1 MIQAQTRGQVVQGV
15 QAYGLAPGAR
25 KMIDAEEAAA
35 QLAMQTGLY
44 GVWRSAKGTDCTR
57 IGPTARCFCNH
68 PFSEHFFVSP
78 KSPYPICKGCSCRGF
93 AFIPS
98 RLRRAQVP
106 AGRGEK
112 AVRIMAASSGGAVR
126 GQELANRA
134 ETAQQ
139 WISARI

>member
-1 MIQAQTRGQVVQGV
+1 MPSCNPCGPLPVAVLLHHHPRPTHPAVPQ
-15 QAYGLAPGAR
+15 
-25 KMIDAEEAAA
+25 AA

-98 RLRRAQVP
+98 R
-106 AGRGEK
+106 
-112 AVRIMAASSGGAVR
+112 
-126 GQELANRA
+126 
-134 ETAQQ
+134 
-139 WISARI
+139 